1 MFAGSLQG
9 VTQTLS
15 LAVYEQFDVDFD
27 TALAIGAAL
36 VVAGADA
43 APPRQAPTSVAA
55 TLGLELSI
63 LFAGSRSS

>member
-36 VVAGADA
+36 VVVSA
-43 APPRQAPTSVAA
+43 AVLLAVKLVPAWRRSSSGSTTLFAPTP
-55 TLGLELSI
+55 
-63 LFAGSRSS
+63 SS